1 MEPLRRVWMTRSL
14 EALHSSQPTI
24 VAWLNAALDAP
35 EWEDRTWVAF
45 GLRWVEPP
53 VVETTREQLQRLLD
67 DPESVSVRAAE
78 RSALAALAPQNI
90 EAHDV
95 RAKYSW

>member
-1 MEPLRRVWMTRSL
+1 MTRSL
-14 EALHSSQPTI
+14 EALPSSQPTI
-24 VAWLNAALDAP
+24 VDWLTAALDAP
-35 EWEDRTWVAF
+35 EWEVRTWVAF

-53 VVETTREQLQRLLD
+53 LVEATREQPQRLLD
-67 DPESVSVRAAE
+67 DPESVSVRAAA

-95 RAKYSW
+95 RAEQCW